1 MGGARGGQGG
11 EVEQHVALQDGR
23 WEEVLNQLPQ
33 EAAAQLRDTGHGE
46 SLLSASPTDLGHSTA
61 IIVSAGTPC
70 MSQAVFLT

>member
-33 EAAAQLRDTGHGE
+33 EVAAQLQNTGHGR
-46 SLLSASPTDLGHSTA
+46 SLIVASPLLLGASHSESCR
-61 IIVSAGTPC
+61 SAL
-70 MSQAVFLT
+70 MSEAASPR